1 MKKIRGIG
9 EKMFDIEAN
18 KNDLMM
24 ILIDKYK
31 KYTVNDHSSI
41 PVEKVQQ
48 LMSSILY
55 CINGYLKSIDNVI
68 VAADEYNN
76 AIILYERGLELEKRN
91 LSSAKKL
98 FKNIKLNMQ
107 DIDNI
112 YYQDTLAEGLELF
125 FKNYDILYAAHET
138 PGSIDYQIALDI
150 KDLSGIEYI
159 LEYLNRLY
167 VENSF
172 CSNFPSNEIENL
184 LRGYSY
190 DYKDIPLNIFEIV
203 IRNMIGLAIIDENI
217 IQLSINDSQRLEL
230 YETLSPLDIEQ
241 IQEKMI
247 IAINEIVKFFEIDDK
262 RQKSYMIKV
271 AIELSHEIKHALSIK
286 RLENV
291 FVKANHSVIEG
302 QESFIDGEMLEL
314 NTLRQLIDE
323 LRNCRYISDKI
334 EMIKESVYSIR
345 DLEDILDTCIW
356 GDEYEKVFELLSDVE
371 KKYIYEQ
378 IHMEVMT
385 GIDEEDLKDWQKAFL
400 SYGYNTP
407 Q

>member
-41 PVEKVQQ
+41 PVEKAQQ

-55 CINGYLKSIDNVI
+55 CINGYLKSLDKAI
-68 VAADEYNN
+68 VSTDEYNN
-76 AIILYERGLELEKRN
+76 AVILYERGLELEKRN

-98 FKNIKLNMQ
+98 FENIKLNMQ

-112 YYQDTLAEGLELF
+112 YYQDTLSEGLESF
-125 FKNYDILYAAHET
+125 FRNYDVLYAAHET
-138 PGSIDYQIALDI
+138 PGSIDYQLALNIEDYT
-150 KDLSGIEYI
+150 GIEYI

-167 VENSF
+167 AENNF
-172 CSNFPSNEIENL
+172 CSCFPANEIESL
-184 LRGYSY
+184 LRGYNA
-190 DYKDIPLNIFEIV
+190 DYKNIPLNIFEIV
-203 IRNMIGLAIIDENI
+203 IRNVIGLEIISENI
-217 IQLSINDSQRLEL
+217 MQLSINDSQRSEL
-230 YETLSPLDIEQ
+230 YEALSMLEIDQ

-247 IAINEIVKFFEIDDK
+247 VALNEILKFFEIDDK
-262 RQKSYMIKV
+262 KQKSYMIRV

-286 RLENV
+286 RLENI
-291 FVKANHSVIEG
+291 FVKSNHSIIQG
-302 QESFIDGEMLEL
+302 QDSFIDGEMMEL
-314 NTLRQLIDE
+314 SSFRKLIEE
-323 LRNCRYISDKI
+323 LKDCRHISDKI
-334 EMIKESVYSIR
+334 IMIKESVHSIR
-345 DLEDILDTCIW
+345 DLTDILDTCIW
-356 GDEYEKVFELLSDVE
+356 ENEYDKVFELLSDAE

-385 GIDEEDLKDWQKAFL
+385 GIDEKDLKSWQKAFL
-400 SYGYNTP
+400 NF
-407 Q
+407 